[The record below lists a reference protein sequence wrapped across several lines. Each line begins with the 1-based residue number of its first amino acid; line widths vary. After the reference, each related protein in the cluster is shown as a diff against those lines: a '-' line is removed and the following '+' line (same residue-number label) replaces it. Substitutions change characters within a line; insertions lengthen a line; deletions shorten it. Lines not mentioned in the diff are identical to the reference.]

1 MSFIINFFKGILIGA
16 GGILPGI
23 SSGVLCV
30 VFGIYEN
37 LIDSILYFFKD
48 KKKNFKFLIPILL
61 GGLVGVIL
69 VSNVL
74 KIFLHKFPLQ
84 TKAVFIGLIIGGIPL
99 IIKQI
104 KKKSNIKMIN
114 LIYLLFALLLGIF
127 MVYLDGNMDI
137 TVYKDINFVYLFI
150 SGLLMSIGVVV
161 PGVSSTVILMLLG
174 VYDIYLMGIANMYL
188 PVLIPI
194 GIGVVVGGGIFIKI
208 IKILFD
214 NFYQQTMFA
223 IIGFTLGSIFV
234 LLPEMKSVFDVA
246 LFGVCLIMGYYII
259 NTIGD

>member
-1 MSFIINFFKGILIGA
+1 MSFIINFLKGILIGA

-30 VFGIYEN
+30 VFGIYEK

-48 KKKNFKFLIPILL
+48 KKKNFKFLFPTLL
-61 GGLVGVIL
+61 GGLVGIVL

-74 KIFLHKFPLQ
+74 KIFLNKFPLQ
-84 TKAVFIGLIIGGIPL
+84 TKAIFIGLIIGGIPL

-104 KKKSNIKMIN
+104 KNKSNIKMIN
-114 LIYLLFALLLGIF
+114 TIYLIFALFIGIF
-127 MVYLDGNMDI
+127 MVYLDGNID
-137 TVYKDINFVYLFI
+137 TTGYKDINFIYLFI

-188 PVLIPI
+188 PILIPI
-194 GIGVVVGGGIFIKI
+194 GIGCIIGGCIVMKI

-214 NFYQQTMFA
+214 NWYQQTMFA

-234 LLPEMKSVFDVA
+234 LLPEMKSILDVV
-246 LFGVCLIMGYYII
+246 LFGICLITGYYII
-259 NTIGD
+259 NIIDT